1 MVNEC
6 RYYIGARVVK
16 QLLRLFIRCQKKNII
31 ITTRSQYTASSW
43 TKRTNQCPCKMQHEH
58 KCTEISHLHWSKIRL
73 PPAARK
79 SESMEMSERE
89 NGTKSIEIND
99 KKGLKM
105 EKEDVGIKYIDLT
118 NTIQVQQYSV
128 LRSSSPRITT
138 ETIKLSVI

>member
-1 MVNEC
+1 
-6 RYYIGARVVK
+6 
-16 QLLRLFIRCQKKNII
+16 
-31 ITTRSQYTASSW
+31 
-43 TKRTNQCPCKMQHEH
+43 
-58 KCTEISHLHWSKIRL
+58 
-73 PPAARK
+73 
-79 SESMEMSERE
+79 MEMSERE

-99 KKGLKM
+99 KKGLNM